1 MSLTSQISKLCES
14 LIRDVLVEHLEINK
28 LTHDSQHGFRSGRSC
43 LSNLLEFLDKV
54 TQAIDEGNNVDVIYL
69 DFAKAFDKVP
79 HQRLLHKLAAH
90 GIGGSLL
97 KWIENWLSRRKQR
110 VCVNG
115 FQSSWQFVLSGVPQG
130 SVLGPELFLIF
141 INDLDAGIS
150 NWILKFA
157 DDTKVFGKINH
168 ADDIKRMQEDIIDP
182 SIGLRTGKCH
192 LTLSNAKLCILEGTI
207 CEVNTA

>member
-28 LTHDSQHGFRSGRSC
+28 LIHDSQHGFRSGRSC

-54 TQAIDEGNNVDVIYL
+54 TQAFDEANNVDVIYL

-90 GIGGSLL
+90 GIGGRLL

-115 FQSSWQFVLSGVPQG
+115 FQSS
-130 SVLGPELFLIF
+130 
-141 INDLDAGIS
+141 
-150 NWILKFA
+150 
-157 DDTKVFGKINH
+157 
-168 ADDIKRMQEDIIDP
+168 
-182 SIGLRTGKCH
+182 
-192 LTLSNAKLCILEGTI
+192 
-207 CEVNTA
+207 